1 LKLVASR
8 RDEREPLRLHVKD
21 HLVISDDG
29 RADHEPVVLVVED
42 AHAPHATAELVH
54 VLARPDIQRHAARKV
69 KGVGLE
75 PSYLGAARRVAV
87 VVGIL
92 AGRHA
97 SRARGRAHAVAPGA
111 VAEEVVAHLG

>member
-1 LKLVASR
+1 MV
-8 RDEREPLRLHVKD
+8 
-21 HLVISDDG
+21 SDDG
-29 RADHEPVVLVVED
+29 GADHEPVVLVVED

-69 KGVGLE
+69 KGVGMEL
-75 PSYLGAARRVAV
+75 SYLGAARRVAI

-97 SRARGRAHAVAPGA
+97 PRAFGRTRAVAPGA
-111 VAEEVVAHLG
+111 VAEEVVAHLGQG